1 VWEGVVGGRVQ
12 SHLVLKGGRWGG
24 EVQAWSNF
32 LMDLL
37 VLASFA
43 RRSFR
48 EESWFGMFVL

>member
-1 VWEGVVGGRVQ
+1 VLEEVGGVRVQ
-12 SHLVLKGGRWGG
+12 RHLALKGEMRG

-48 EESWFGMFVL
+48 KESWFGMFVL